1 MAADVAA
8 MAEGTNIGAAHPV
21 DVGGGDIGKTM
32 SDKVTNDMVANAKSV
47 AQKRGRN
54 AKWVEKAIRESV
66 SVTESEALKD
76 NIIDL
81 VAPDLQELLNA
92 LDGREIKGKGVLH
105 TRGAPI
111 QFFNEGLS
119 EKVLKIIGDPN
130 IAYIL
135 LMIGLAGLYFELAHP
150 GAIFPGVIGAIALIL
165 SFYALQTLPVNY
177 AGVLLILLALVL
189 FILETQIAGHGALA
203 VGGIISL
210 ILGSVMLFEKN
221 EAGISLSLSVLIPTV
236 ATVSTFFVVVAG
248 LVIRSHVSKPRTGL
262 QGIVGEVG
270 IVAQV
275 SASGKEGKIQVH
287 GELWQALFEE
297 PVVAGD
303 RVAVKSASGLVISA
317 KKI

>member
-1 MAADVAA
+1 
-8 MAEGTNIGAAHPV
+8 
-21 DVGGGDIGKTM
+21 
-32 SDKVTNDMVANAKSV
+32 
-47 AQKRGRN
+47 
-54 AKWVEKAIRESV
+54 
-66 SVTESEALKD
+66 
-76 NIIDL
+76 
-81 VAPDLQELLNA
+81 
-92 LDGREIKGKGVLH
+92 
-105 TRGAPI
+105 
-111 QFFNEGLS
+111 
-119 EKVLKIIGDPN
+119 
-130 IAYIL
+130 
-135 LMIGLAGLYFELAHP
+135 
-150 GAIFPGVIGAIALIL
+150 
-165 SFYALQTLPVNY
+165 
-177 AGVLLILLALVL
+177 
-189 FILETQIAGHGALA
+189 
-203 VGGIISL
+203 
-210 ILGSVMLFEKN
+210 MLFEKN